1 MTRRH
6 ASSQGLIGVG
16 LLILALI
23 VGVFILQPVRSNVAD
38 LSAQLVSEQSD
49 FELLQAELAHLQSME
64 ANLPVA
70 EVERARI
77 LGAVPVGFNQDNLVN
92 ELDELADGLDVDL
105 NAMSFSE
112 QASDS
117 SAQTVNITAS
127 FTGRY
132 SDLLSLFDAL
142 EKNPR
147 LLKVSS
153 IGVQLSDVNE
163 EGEQL
168 MNFGVT
174 LEAYYQ

>member
-16 LLILALI
+16 LLILSLI
-23 VGVFILQPVRSNVAD
+23 VGVFILQPVRLNVTD
-38 LSAQLVSEQSD
+38 LSAQLVSEQGAFD
-49 FELLQAELAHLQSME
+49 ALQVELAHLQSME

-70 EVERARI
+70 EVERTRI
-77 LGAVPVGFNQDNLVN
+77 LNAVPVGFNQDNLVS
-92 ELDELADGLDVDL
+92 ELDELADTVDVDL

-112 QASDS
+112 QAGDT
-117 SAQTVNITAS
+117 SAQTVAISAS
-127 FTGRY
+127 FNGRY

-142 EKNPR
+142 ENNPR